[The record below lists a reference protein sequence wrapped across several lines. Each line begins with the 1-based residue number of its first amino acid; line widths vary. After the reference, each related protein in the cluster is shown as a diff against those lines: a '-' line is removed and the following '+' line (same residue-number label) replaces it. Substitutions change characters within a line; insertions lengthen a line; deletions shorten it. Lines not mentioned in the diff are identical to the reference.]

1 MKRVPVDYPRFA
13 GFHMRRNY
21 WIVVA
26 NAVALVAVVGCS
38 DTIVAPSA
46 APNGAPA
53 RMIQAPDGHPS
64 LSLVGGSSN
73 ESTDFTVGPAG
84 GTFYVGSHAVVF
96 PAHSICDPNR
106 SSYGPGTWN
115 SPCQVIRTPIRI
127 HADVRTQSGRSWV
140 DFKPEL
146 RFAPSSNP
154 SRWVW
159 MFMRTPKAIGA
170 TGDLSRFNILFA
182 ESIGGQTVNDAALD
196 ETLRTYVDTRTGIA
210 FRRIQ
215 HFSGYVVAGFA
226 CDACDT
232 LLGGLLQ

>member
-1 MKRVPVDYPRFA
+1 
-13 GFHMRRNY
+13 MRRNY

-26 NAVALVAVVGCS
+26 NAVALAAVVGCS
-38 DTIVAPSA
+38 ENVAAPSA
-46 APNGAPA
+46 TPAGAPT

-64 LSLVGGSSN
+64 LSLVGGSTNAS
-73 ESTDFTVGPAG
+73 SDFTVGPAG
-84 GTFYVGSHAVVF
+84 GVFYVGSHAVVF

-115 SPCQVIRTPIRI
+115 SPCEILQGSIQI
-127 HADVRTQSGRSWV
+127 HAEVKTQNGRSWV
-140 DFKPEL
+140 DFSPEL
-146 RFAPSSNP
+146 RFAPSPHP

-159 MFMRTPKAIGA
+159 MYMRTPTAIGA

-182 ESIGGQTVNDAALD
+182 QSIGGQTVNDAALD
-196 ETLRTYVDTRTGIA
+196 PTLRTYVDTQTGIS

-232 LLGGLLQ
+232 VVDGLLQ